1 MRVAVGRRPG
11 GCATTVTVTTLV
23 VSPHLDD
30 GVLSCGHLLLT
41 QPGSVVATVMAGH
54 PARGTLSDWDRAC
67 GFVAGDDPVA
77 RRREE
82 DRESLELVGARPWQ
96 LDFLDLPYRETRAPD
111 AGGTISAT
119 DIARRLVELVHELT
133 PTRVLI
139 PLGLLHPD
147 HVLTHEAGVL
157 LRQSA
162 PAVAMWAYKDL
173 PYGLAHPQL
182 VTPQLDGLQR
192 RGVRVRPV
200 TVECPTHAEVKRD
213 AAARYA
219 SQVDP
224 VMNDLG
230 RKAWEHTFLEGSE
243 EFWQLTEA

>member
-1 MRVAVGRRPG
+1 M
-11 GCATTVTVTTLV
+11 TVTTLV

-41 QPGSVVATVMAGH
+41 QPHSVVATVMAGH
-54 PARGTLSDWDRAC
+54 PGPGTLSDWDRAC
-67 GFVAGDDPVA
+67 GFVEGDDPVA

-82 DRESLELVGARPWQ
+82 DREALDLVGARPWH
-96 LDFLDLPYRETRAPD
+96 LDFLDLPYREARHPD
-111 AGGTISAT
+111 PGGTISAT
-119 DIARRLVELVHELT
+119 DVAHHLMDLVHELA

-162 PAVAMWAYKDL
+162 PAVALWAYKDL
-173 PYGLAHPQL
+173 PYGLARPDL
-182 VTPQLDGLQR
+182 VTSQLDGLLR
-192 RGVRVRPV
+192 RGVRVRQV
-200 TVECPTHAEVKRD
+200 SVEIPADAEVKRD
-213 AAARYA
+213 ATARYV
-219 SQVDP
+219 SQVDQ

-230 RKAWEHTFLEGSE
+230 REAWERTFLEGGE
-243 EFWQLTEA
+243 QFWQLTEA